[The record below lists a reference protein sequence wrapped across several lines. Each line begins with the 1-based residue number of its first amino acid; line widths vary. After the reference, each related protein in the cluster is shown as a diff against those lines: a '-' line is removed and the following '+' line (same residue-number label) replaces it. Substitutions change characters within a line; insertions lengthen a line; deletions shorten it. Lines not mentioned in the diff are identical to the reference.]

1 MTATTSSRGGRRR
14 TSSPLRPAVALF
26 LAGLVGCGVDPQPDR
41 GGPDTSSSTMDLSL
55 SDADL
60 SLDHLILGIG
70 DLEVG
75 IREFGR
81 RTGVRPVFGGTHPGR
96 GTQNALVALED
107 GAYLEILAPVRPAGE
122 EPEGWLADLAA
133 LDDFTPVGWAVGTR
147 DIDELRERLQAGG
160 VETTE
165 IAPGSRV
172 REDGSRLE
180 WRTLG
185 IVRPTN
191 ELMPFFIEWSDPEL
205 QPSRTSPG
213 GCRLE
218 SLAFEHPD
226 HEAVAEQFA
235 AVGVDATAWKAAAKD
250 AAQRDAD
257 ARVEAEV
264 RSGPRPRMAFEL
276 SCPKGRVGFPR
287 EGDS

>member
-1 MTATTSSRGGRRR
+1 
-14 TSSPLRPAVALF
+14 
-26 LAGLVGCGVDPQPDR
+26 
-41 GGPDTSSSTMDLSL
+41 MDLSL
-55 SDADL
+55 STVDL

-70 DLEVG
+70 DLERG
-75 IREFGR
+75 IRDFER
-81 RTGVRPVFGGTHPGR
+81 LTGVRPVFGGAHPGR

-133 LDDFTPVGWAVGTR
+133 LDDFTPVGWALGTR

-226 HEAVAEQFA
+226 HEAVAEQLA
-235 AVGVDATAWKAAAKD
+235 AVGVDATVKAEAAARD
-250 AAQRDAD
+250 AA

-264 RSGPRPRMAFEL
+264 RNGPRPRMAFEL